1 MRPEFPIQPP
11 YYAVIFRSQRTP
23 SRPDDGYGATADRL
37 LATAGGHPSHGGQ
50 A

>member
-23 SRPDDGYGATADRL
+23 SRPDDGQGTVIRL
-37 LATAGGHPSHGGQ
+37 LTAAGDEPSQGGQ